1 MTFVN
6 SIGCKVEIGGS
17 LPVETKLFSETGGF
31 IIEVSKNNVTSLV
44 KQFKKYSIDIIE
56 IGSTNGSNTVIINNS
71 INQSIDDLRNA
82 WENGLRDKL

>member
-1 MTFVN
+1 MRNYSQVFAVGD
-6 SIGCKVEIGGS
+6 IHGCNELLNVILNK
-17 LPVETKLFSETGGF
+17 